1 MLAPHATTP
10 PPAFGSTFRA
20 IARSARPPS
29 QSAMVEWART
39 HVHASALAA
48 LARAFLQSS
57 DAERVER
64 LLRAGR
70 HAEAAQRF
78 CERFSQRHFP
88 LDYAWAGDGEGRLLV
103 EITRGIQHEG
113 FGDNWE
119 EYGDLWALRP
129 VFALSWA
136 LMADPY
142 GSLRDEYFE
151 DEFPDKQD
159 AGSYRLCDEAR
170 EVVAQFANLPV
181 DALFGG
187 MPGDGFPA
195 DELRVRFS
203 GTRWEPLL
211 WAAPWLWRL
220 SGNAFLDQS
229 PDDLGDS
236 ETWTLSTVF
245 HLSAEYR
252 EALRIMSAI
261 DAFDTWLSEARAE
274 RVRAAIAAAAGPS
287 TNRVSNLLDL
297 PIVAR
302 RAGSAAAAPE
312 TS

>member
-1 MLAPHATTP
+1 
-10 PPAFGSTFRA
+10 
-20 IARSARPPS
+20 
-29 QSAMVEWART
+29 MVAWARA
-39 HVHASALAA
+39 HAHASSLAG

-57 DAERVER
+57 DAKRVVR
-64 LLRAGR
+64 HLSAGR
-70 HAEAAQRF
+70 HGQAAQCF

-88 LDYAWAGDGEGRLLV
+88 LDYAWAGDREARLLV
-103 EITRGIQHEG
+103 EITGGIQHEG

-142 GSLRDEYFE
+142 GPLRDEYFE
-151 DEFPDKQD
+151 DELSHDND
-159 AGSYRLCDEAR
+159 ARTYRLCDEAR
-170 EVVAQFANLPV
+170 EVVAHFANQSV

-187 MPGDGFPA
+187 VPVDGFPA

-229 PDDLGDS
+229 PDDLSDS
-236 ETWTLSTVF
+236 ETWTLSAVF
-245 HLSAEYR
+245 HLAAEYR
-252 EALRIMSAI
+252 EALRIMCAI
-261 DAFDTWLSEARAE
+261 DAFDTWLSEAPAE
-274 RVRAAIAAAAGPS
+274 RVPAAIAAAAGPPSNRLS
-287 TNRVSNLLDL
+287 TLLDL

-302 RAGSAAAAPE
+302 QRGSPAAAAATP
-312 TS
+312 